1 MVVFESAR
9 RRRKTLLT
17 ERAGAAKIS
26 ASAFQENVGRGAPA
40 WHEVCSAARPMQP
53 RRLINRQASGFQSRQ
68 TCSALWDSKPETISG
83 AGPKTSGSLLD
94 KLLSDRTSHLE
105 NPPMIGD
112 EMANTTRP
120 IRASRV
126 GKEHIGQGSTIEY
139 KVQSGKRFCLRIF
152 CASERATSSA
162 CRVTSHSDE
171 TWLVASAMTCPRDAI
186 TAPNGSSPS
195 FTPCRASSRHLS
207 IIRRSW
213 TSASDLLIGAP
224 LGTRERC

>member
-1 MVVFESAR
+1 MVFESAR

-26 ASAFQENVGRGAPA
+26 ASVFQENVGRGAPA
-40 WHEVCSAARPMQP
+40 WHEVCSAARPKQP

-83 AGPKTSGSLLD
+83 AGPKTSGNLLD
-94 KLLSDRTSHLE
+94 RLLSDRTSHLE

-120 IRASRV
+120 IRASRA

-171 TWLVASAMTCPRDAI
+171 TWLVASAMTCPRNAI
-186 TAPNGSSPS
+186 TAPNGSSPC

-224 LGTRERC
+224 LGTRDRC